1 MEYKTLKKE
10 LNDWVEIDT
19 AIHILAYCFGLIKEG
34 DMLPKYVYWSVNPL
48 GDLISD
54 TLFRMV
60 DLGILER
67 RDDRNDI
74 ELRWNPSFVT
84 EWEAKLERDN

>member
-1 MEYKTLKKE
+1 MEYKTLKRE

-19 AIHILAYCFGLIKEG
+19 AIHILGYCCGFIQEG
-34 DMLPKYVYWSVNPL
+34 ERFPKYVYWSINPI

-74 ELRWNPSFVT
+74 ELRWNPSFKT
-84 EWEAKLERDN
+84 DWE